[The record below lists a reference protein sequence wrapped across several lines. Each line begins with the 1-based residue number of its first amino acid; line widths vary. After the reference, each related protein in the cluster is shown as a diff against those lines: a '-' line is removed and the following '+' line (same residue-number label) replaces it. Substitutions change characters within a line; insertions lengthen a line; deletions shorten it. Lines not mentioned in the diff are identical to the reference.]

1 MLRVGIVANERSGDL
16 LGASLIQALRERV
29 PDISFEGVGGPL
41 MIEQGCTSLFPL
53 ERLSVMGLVEVLRH
67 LPELLAIRRSL
78 ARHFLENPPDVFIG
92 IDAPDFN
99 LGLETRLRRA
109 GIPTVHYVSPSVWAW
124 RPRRVRKIRAAVDL
138 LLSILPFEQGFL
150 QAHQV
155 PVCYVGH
162 PLADQIP
169 LENDQAAARRSLGLE
184 ADTPVVAIL
193 PGSRMSEV
201 STLAEPFLRTAAWC
215 LQRRPALRF
224 VTPLVNTAVRQAF
237 EAELRAI
244 APQLPIRLLDGQARE
259 AMLAADVV
267 LVASGTATLEALLL
281 KRPMVVGYRL
291 HWLSYQILKRLRMLK
306 IPHIALA
313 NLLAD
318 ERLAPEFIQHECNP
332 QQLGEALLA
341 LLDDPARR
349 AAIAERYGCIH
360 RELRHDASH
369 LAAEAV
375 LGLIRPDQTAE

>member
-16 LGASLIQALRERV
+16 LGAGLIQALRERV
-29 PDISFEGVGGPL
+29 PDVRFEGVGGPL

-78 ARHFLENPPDVFIG
+78 VRYFLEDPPDVFIG

-99 LGLETRLRRA
+99 LGLETRLRQA

-124 RPRRVRKIRAAVDL
+124 RPRRVRKIRSAVDL
-138 LLSILPFEQGFL
+138 LLSILPFEQDFL
-150 QAHQV
+150 RTHQV

-162 PLADQIP
+162 PLADEIP
-169 LENDQAAARRSLGLE
+169 LETDQAAARQSLGLE
-184 ADTPVVAIL
+184 ADAPVVAIL

-201 STLAEPFLRTAAWC
+201 TTLARSFLQTAEWC
-215 LQRRPALRF
+215 LERRPALRF
-224 VTPLVNTAVRQAF
+224 VTPLVNTAVREAF
-237 EAELRAI
+237 EAELRAV
-244 APQLPIRLLDGQARE
+244 APQLPILLLDGQARE

-291 HWLSYQILKRLRMLK
+291 HWLSYQILKRFRLLK
-306 IPHIALA
+306 IPHVALA
-313 NLLAD
+313 NLLAG
-318 ERLAPEFIQHECNP
+318 ERLAPELIQHECNP
-332 QQLGEALLA
+332 EQLGEAVLA
-341 LLDDPARR
+341 LLDDPAHR
-349 AAIAERYGCIH
+349 AAIAERYSRIH
-360 RELRHDASH
+360 RELRHDASRR
-369 LAAEAV
+369 AAEAV
-375 LGLIRPDQTAE
+375 LGLVRPGAA